1 MSTTSGIHG
10 DGSEPTT
17 NGPSPEDAAVIVRR
31 LHRIEGQVAGL
42 ARMVEAG
49 RDCGDIIT
57 QLTAAARALD
67 RVGFLLVSGELR
79 QCASADGGPL
89 DEAQAAARLATVE
102 KLFLRLT

>member
-1 MSTTSGIHG
+1 MSTTTDVHD

-17 NGPSPEDAAVIVRR
+17 SSPTPEDAAAIVRR

-42 ARMVEAG
+42 ARMVESG

-57 QLTAAARALD
+57 QLTAASRALD

-79 QCASADGGPL
+79 HCASAEGAPL